1 MSKQQHPPLK
11 KKQHE
16 TNDTST
22 AKPTTQHVHTKSS
35 HHSPSKPSY
44 DKPSQIALMKKEL
57 STIQIEL
64 DNQIK
69 LNTKIQKKLT
79 EQTDELKRLKQEN
92 TSLSSDN
99 LILQKSLQKLTT
111 DKNIIESQL
120 TDNKKYISKL
130 ESKLLN
136 NASNQFLNEI
146 NTKLKT
152 ENTSLKE
159 SISSLETQNTS
170 LSNEIVHLQQQI
182 TILNKA
188 IQIKLNNINL
198 NNTSSSPSKPA
209 TQKQPFTKD
218 HLLLLAQSQSQN
230 ETLLQTVSTLKND
243 QEQLSKQ
250 LETQNQKYQELSYA
264 KAKLMEMY
272 VEKETQLNN
281 STIENNSF
289 QTKLNQI
296 ISERDMLRE
305 CIEKATIQQKTIE
318 NDIQLEAKEYQS
330 KINKLQNENKKLNEE
345 NGELITKVTL
355 LDKSM
360 LLYKEKCNQFEKSF
374 KEKVITVNELKM
386 KVDLLNEKVIVLE
399 KDNKGLQM
407 EKDDVSEKLKEVKE
421 EVVNV
426 EKENNILIEKVKE
439 LSVDKENTQVA
450 LVKQNL
456 MLTQSESK
464 MKNEI
469 EMLNKQ
475 IEEIRNE
482 REKCKQIIKE
492 LTDRINTTN
501 DEYLTTLTENASA
514 KKCKVDGNILGTNV
528 PTYQSNGSSMKG
540 DMRDMIKKEKE
551 KNYDLMSEIRK
562 IKSAINK

>member
-11 KKQHE
+11 KKQQE
-16 TNDTST
+16 TNDSST
-22 AKPTTQHVHTKSS
+22 KPTPQHLHTKSS

-57 STIQIEL
+57 STIQTEL
-64 DNQIK
+64 ENQIK

-111 DKNIIESQL
+111 DKNIVESQL

-152 ENTSLKE
+152 ENTSLKD
-159 SISSLETQNTS
+159 SISSLENQNAS
-170 LSNEIVHLQQQI
+170 LSNEIAHLQQQI

-188 IQIKLNNINL
+188 IQIKLNNANL
-198 NNTSSSPSKPA
+198 NTSSPSSSPSKDQN
-209 TQKQPFTKD
+209 QKHSFTKD

-243 QEQLSKQ
+243 QEQLIKQ

-345 NGELITKVTL
+345 NGELHTKVGL

-360 LLYKEKCNQFEKSF
+360 SLYKEKCNQFEKSF
-374 KEKVITVNELKM
+374 KEKVIAVNELKM

-407 EKDDVSEKLKEVKE
+407 EKDDVNQKLKEVKE

-426 EKENNILIEKVKE
+426 EKENNVLIEKVKE

-456 MLTQSESK
+456 LLTQSESK

-469 EMLNKQ
+469 EVLNKQ

-514 KKCKVDGNILGTNV
+514 KKSKGDNILGTNV
-528 PTYQSNGSSMKG
+528 LTYHSNGSSMKG
-540 DMRDMIKKEKE
+540 DMRNMIRKEKE
-551 KNYDLMSEIRK
+551 KNNDLMNEIRK
-562 IKSAINK
+562 IKSAMNK

>member
-11 KKQHE
+11 KKQQE
-16 TNDTST
+16 TNDSST
-22 AKPTTQHVHTKSS
+22 KPTPQHLHTKSS

-57 STIQIEL
+57 STIQTEL
-64 DNQIK
+64 ENQIK

-111 DKNIIESQL
+111 DKNIVESQL

-152 ENTSLKE
+152 ENTSLKD
-159 SISSLETQNTS
+159 SISSLENQNAS
-170 LSNEIVHLQQQI
+170 LSNEIAHLQQQI

-188 IQIKLNNINL
+188 IQIKLNNANL
-198 NNTSSSPSKPA
+198 NTSSPSSSPSKDQN
-209 TQKQPFTKD
+209 QKHSFTKD

-243 QEQLSKQ
+243 QEQLIKQ

-345 NGELITKVTL
+345 NGELHTKVGL

-360 LLYKEKCNQFEKSF
+360 SLYKEKCNQFEKSF
-374 KEKVITVNELKM
+374 KEKVIAVNELKM

-407 EKDDVSEKLKEVKE
+407 EKDDVNQKLKEVKE

-426 EKENNILIEKVKE
+426 EKENNVLIEKVKE

-456 MLTQSESK
+456 LLTQSESK

-469 EMLNKQ
+469 EVLNKQ
-475 IEEIRNE
+475 IEEIKNE

-514 KKCKVDGNILGTNV
+514 KKSKGDNILGTNV
-528 PTYQSNGSSMKG
+528 LTYHSNGSSMKG
-540 DMRDMIKKEKE
+540 DMRNMIRKEKE
-551 KNYDLMSEIRK
+551 KNNDLMNEIRK
-562 IKSAINK
+562 IKSAMNK